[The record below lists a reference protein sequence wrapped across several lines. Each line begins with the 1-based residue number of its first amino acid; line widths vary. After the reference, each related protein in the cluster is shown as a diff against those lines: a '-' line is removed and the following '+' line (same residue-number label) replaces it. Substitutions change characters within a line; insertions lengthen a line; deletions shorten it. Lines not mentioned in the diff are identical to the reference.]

1 MAASGTY
8 YIDTSSLSTA
18 TAVWTDSAL
27 TTKAPDGW
35 YKFGVLYREQSSGLL
50 TGVANCN
57 CPVPCSGNVTASGGA
72 GVYNLNLE
80 VGSTTGAVILYFNPQ
95 NIPDLF
101 QVTYDSTTY
110 NTYTSI
116 TEGYLS
122 GYIGQ
127 TSSDCGLVSGSP
139 HTLNTFNYD
148 NATSQFIATGS
159 TESVAITNSDVNT
172 TTNAPGFVTMVIP
185 KPNASPT
192 TMALKGIGP
201 CSDTAWNLET
211 ACPAN
216 LTSFTGGT
224 GQSTSTSACS
234 QALNQTYYHA
244 PNRGGT
250 GGTLA
255 VNDFVFSDVNGA
267 TKLAA
272 NNYKISASQ
281 YITVSS
287 NGIITTIGS
296 CSGGSLTSYSSSQT
310 AVFNQVCAVDGS
322 VYPINQTYYHD
333 GSGTYPAAGDHC
345 YIDSAGT
352 GPLAAGYYQIQPSTT
367 GAGNRRYL
375 QITGTLGEVA
385 ASFPQNC

>member
-1 MAASGTY
+1 M
-8 YIDTSSLSTA
+8 
-18 TAVWTDSAL
+18 
-27 TTKAPDGW
+27 
-35 YKFGVLYREQSSGLL
+35 
-50 TGVANCN
+50 
-57 CPVPCSGNVTASGGA
+57 
-72 GVYNLNLE
+72 
-80 VGSTTGAVILYFNPQ
+80 
-95 NIPDLF
+95 
-101 QVTYDSTTY
+101 
-110 NTYTSI
+110 
-116 TEGYLS
+116 
-122 GYIGQ
+122 
-127 TSSDCGLVSGSP
+127 SGSP

-172 TTNAPGFVTMVIP
+172 TTNGPGYVTMVIP

-192 TMALKGIGP
+192 TMALKAIGP
-201 CSDTAWNLET
+201 CSGTAWNLET

-224 GQSTSTSACS
+224 GQSTSTAACS
-234 QALNQTYYHA
+234 QALDQTYYHA

-322 VYPINQTYYHD
+322 VYPIDQTYYHD
-333 GSGTYPAAGDHC
+333 GSGNL
-345 YIDSAGT
+345 S
-352 GPLAAGYYQIQPSTT
+352 SS
-367 GAGNRRYL
+367 R
-375 QITGTLGEVA
+375 
-385 ASFPQNC
+385 